1 MKSLKTLGLSI
12 LLSSLFLATEAAA
25 QSTLE
30 KLWMAEGLNVPESVL
45 VYRSGKT
52 NYLFVSQINGDPSA
66 VDGNGSIARL
76 NMNGEI
82 DEINWVAG
90 LNGPKGMG
98 VYEGKLY
105 VADIHELV
113 IIDIK
118 SAQIEKHVPVP
129 GSQFLNDV
137 AIDAKGVVYVSDTKT
152 NKIHRYENG
161 VVEDYLLK
169 VESANGL
176 KVIGPNLVVGAG
188 THLYLVDKNKNR
200 LQIASGFA
208 QPIDGIESVG
218 KGDFLV
224 SCWAGLLYYVHLSG
238 KLDLLIDSQK
248 EGINTADIGFDSQ
261 TQTVFVPNFAKNTV
275 TAYKLSTGQ

>member
-1 MKSLKTLGLSI
+1 VKSLKIVGLSFF
-12 LLSSLFLATEAAA
+12 LSSFFLVTAASA
-25 QSTLE
+25 QPALE
-30 KLWMAEGLNVPESVL
+30 QLWMAEGLNVPESVL

-52 NYLFVSQINGDPSA
+52 NYLFVSQINGDPA
-66 VDGNGSIARL
+66 AMDGNGSIARL

-82 DEINWVAG
+82 DEVSWVTG

-105 VADIHELV
+105 VADIHDLV

-118 SAQIEKHVPVP
+118 SAQIEKRVAVA

-137 AIDAKGVVYVSDTKT
+137 AIDSKGVVYVSDTKT
-152 NKIHRYENG
+152 NKVHRYENG
-161 VVEDYLLK
+161 VVEDYLQK

-188 THLYLVDKNKNR
+188 THLYLVDKSKNR
-200 LQIASGFA
+200 LQIASGFG

-275 TAYKLSTGQ
+275 TAYKLTIGQ

>member
-1 MKSLKTLGLSI
+1 MKSLKTLALGF
-12 LLSSLFLATEAAA
+12 LLGSLFLTSEANA
-25 QSTLE
+25 QPALE
-30 KLWMAEGLNVPESVL
+30 QLWKAEGLNVPESVL
-45 VYRSGKT
+45 VYRNGKT
-52 NYLFVSQINGDPSA
+52 NYLFVSQINGDPGA

-76 NMNGEI
+76 NVSGEI
-82 DEINWVAG
+82 DELNWVTG

-98 VYEGKLY
+98 AFEGKLY
-105 VADIHELV
+105 VADIHDIV

-118 SAQIEKHVPVP
+118 SAQIEKRVAVP
-129 GSQFLNDV
+129 GAQFLNDV
-137 AIDAKGVVYVSDTKT
+137 AIDAKGTVYVSDTKT
-152 NKIHRYENG
+152 NKVHRYENG
-161 VVEDYLLK
+161 AVDDYLLK
-169 VESANGL
+169 AESANGL

-208 QPIDGIESVG
+208 QGIDGIESVG

-248 EGINTADIGFDSQ
+248 EGVNTADIGFDTQ

-275 TAYKLSTGQ
+275 TAYKLSVTP

>member
-1 MKSLKTLGLSI
+1 MKSLKIVGLSFF
-12 LLSSLFLATEAAA
+12 LSSFFLVAAA
-25 QSTLE
+25 NAQPALE
-30 KLWMAEGLNVPESVL
+30 QLWMAEGLNVPESVL

-52 NYLFVSQINGDPSA
+52 NYLFVSQINGDPA
-66 VDGNGSIARL
+66 AMDGNGSIARL

-82 DEINWVAG
+82 DEVSWVTG

-105 VADIHELV
+105 VADIHDLV

-118 SAQIEKHVPVP
+118 SAQIEKRVAVA

-137 AIDAKGVVYVSDTKT
+137 AIDSKGVVYVSDTKT
-152 NKIHRYENG
+152 NKVHRYENG
-161 VVEDYLLK
+161 VVEDYLQK

-188 THLYLVDKNKNR
+188 THLYLVDKSKNR
-200 LQIASGFA
+200 LQIASGFG

-248 EGINTADIGFDSQ
+248 EGINTADIGIDSQ

-275 TAYKLSTGQ
+275 TAYKLNTEQ